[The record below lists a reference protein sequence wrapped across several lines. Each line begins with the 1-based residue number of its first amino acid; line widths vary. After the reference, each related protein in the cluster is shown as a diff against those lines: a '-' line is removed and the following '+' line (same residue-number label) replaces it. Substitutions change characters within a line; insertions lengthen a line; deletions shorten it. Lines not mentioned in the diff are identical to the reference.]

1 MGIFFVVLLFLMKFC
16 LLYKNKLDSFKDN
29 EPGPNSNEIK
39 KHKLRA
45 RLSPYNTIL
54 LAFNCILLSGNRETF
69 RKQNP

>member
-16 LLYKNKLDSFKDN
+16 LLYKNKLDGFEDN
-29 EPGPNSNEIK
+29 EPGTNSNEIR
-39 KHKLRA
+39 KHKLRTI
-45 RLSPYNTIL
+45 LSSYNTIL